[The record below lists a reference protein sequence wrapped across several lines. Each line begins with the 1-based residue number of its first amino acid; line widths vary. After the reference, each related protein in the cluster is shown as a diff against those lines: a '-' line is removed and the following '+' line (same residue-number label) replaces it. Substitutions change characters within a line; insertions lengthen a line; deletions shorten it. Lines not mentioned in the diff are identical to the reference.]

1 LRSDLDGTQSASL
14 LWVFCWSGFLLPKS
28 IVKDVFWV
36 WVVLLETVLAPSS
49 NTSTRKGKTS
59 RVRAKQEHNSCMH
72 AHSERFQCYVL
83 FAELMIG

>member
-1 LRSDLDGTQSASL
+1 MEYRGIPLA
-14 LWVFCWSGFLLPKS
+14 PPM
-28 IVKDVFWV
+28 
-36 WVVLLETVLAPSS
+36 VLAPSS